1 MCLSEVEEERYEVNP
16 LKNKKKIISMMLACV
31 MCVSCLALTGCGNK
45 PTEEQQQ
52 AAAKEQAAN
61 ATATR
66 ELQQN
71 DYRGAIKRTDAIRN
85 LILATIDNMKVNN
98 AVARDSNPNSYW
110 TAKGYQEFVST
121 FLATEIINDTSLF
134 NEEET
139 KWEEILSALT
149 TYDNNFNGD
158 AVKADDGTISYKMI
172 SSIKI
177 VRNEKD
183 DYTVS
188 GVPFHFYTGYNYSE
202 AAVEGKSN
210 YRILYDCDKDWAK
223 AYGLADI
230 KDLDN
235 PITTTFY
242 EYMRIDDN
250 TFVIQTEK
258 ERLIVKLAPVEAD
271 TDLRERT
278 ITEFYYSR
286 LVDEGMR
293 TTFTPFEPLPEQDL
307 VTGRDITAN
316 IKYNEKMAA
325 MPYFNEAGDISNRYG
340 IHDSAFFFEP
350 STINEDNFVFQ
361 DKALQ
366 QAICYKNG
374 ILVVTTYNKLS
385 DSYEQLTY
393 AVKNS
398 DEAEIAALEAKVQI
412 KNLVGIL
419 ELPKVTDIVDDP
431 AQSDSDAATPTD
443 DNATETTETGTGTE
457 STEENPT
464 PTASENSTTDEPAD
478 TAPSGEPTSESEA
491 ESSPKQ
497 D

>member
-1 MCLSEVEEERYEVNP
+1 M
-16 LKNKKKIISMMLACV
+16 KNKKKIISAVLAGI

-45 PTEEQQQ
+45 PTEAEQQ

-66 ELQQN
+66 ELRQN

-85 LILATIDNMKVNN
+85 LILSTIDSMKVNN
-98 AVARDSNPNSYW
+98 AVARDNNPNSYW
-110 TAKGYQEFVST
+110 TAEGYQEFVST

-139 KWEEILSALT
+139 SWDEILSALT

-172 SSIKI
+172 STIKI

-188 GVPFHFYTGYNYSE
+188 GVPFSFYTGYNYSE
-202 AAVEGKSN
+202 AAVDGKSN

-278 ITEFYYSR
+278 VTEFYYSR

-293 TTFTPFEPLPEQDL
+293 TTFVPFEPLPEQDL
-307 VTGRDITAN
+307 VTGRDIAAN

-325 MPYFNEAGDISNRYG
+325 MPYFNEEGDISNRYG

-393 AVKNS
+393 AVKDS
-398 DEAEIAALEAKVQI
+398 KEADIAALEAKVQI

-419 ELPKVTDIVDDP
+419 ELPKITDVETP
-431 AQSDSDAATPTD
+431 SESENEATTPTPTD
-443 DNATETTETGTGTE
+443 GTDGTTESTETGTGTE
-457 STEENPT
+457 STEKADPT
-464 PTASENSTTDEPAD
+464 TSENSTADEPTD
-478 TAPSGEPTSESEA
+478 TTTPTGEPTSESEA
-491 ESSPKQ
+491 GSSPK
-497 D
+497 DN

>member
-1 MCLSEVEEERYEVNP
+1 
-16 LKNKKKIISMMLACV
+16 MLALC
-31 MCVSCLALTGCGNK
+31 MCISCFSLTGCGNK
-45 PTEEQQQ
+45 QTPEQQE

-61 ATATR
+61 ATATK
-66 ELQQN
+66 ELRQN

-85 LILATIDNMKVNN
+85 LILGTIDDMKVNN
-98 AVARDSNPNSYW
+98 AVARDNNPNSYW
-110 TAKGYQEFVST
+110 NAEGYQEFVST

-139 KWEEILSALT
+139 KWEDILSALT

-158 AVKADDGTISYKMI
+158 AIKGDDGSITYKMI
-172 SSIKI
+172 SGIKI

-188 GVPFHFYTGYNYSE
+188 GVPFDFYTGYNYSE
-202 AAVEGKSN
+202 AAVSGKSN

-223 AYGLADI
+223 AYGIADI
-230 KDLDN
+230 KDLSN

-278 ITEFYYSR
+278 VTEFYYSR

-293 TTFTPFEPLPEQDL
+293 TTFEPYEPLPEKDL
-307 VTGRDITAN
+307 VTGKDITEN

-340 IHDSAFFFEP
+340 IHDSAFFIEP
-350 STINEDNFVFQ
+350 SQINEDNFVFE

-393 AVKNS
+393 AVKGS
-398 DEAEIAALEAKVQI
+398 KEADITALEGKVQI

-419 ELPKVTDIVDDP
+419 ELPKESDKPEQTDSEEGTDP
-431 AQSDSDAATPTD
+431 ATT
-443 DNATETTETGTGTE
+443 TTETGEGTE
-457 STEENPT
+457 ATTSTDGSNPNPA
-464 PTASENSTTDEPAD
+464 PTASENSTDEPAD
-478 TAPSGEPTSESEA
+478 TTDTSTTEGTEESEA
-491 ESSPKQ
+491 ESSPKSN
-497 D
+497 

>member
-1 MCLSEVEEERYEVNP
+1 MNP
-16 LKNKKKIISMMLACV
+16 LKNKKKILSVMLACV
-31 MCVSCLALTGCGNK
+31 MCVSCLTLTGCQGK
-45 PTEEQQQ
+45 QSPEEK
-52 AAAKEQAAN
+52 AAAEKAEAAN
-61 ATATR
+61 ATATK

-71 DYRGAIKRTDAIRN
+71 DYRGAIKRTDAIRT
-85 LILATIDNMKVNN
+85 LILNTVENMKVNN
-98 AVARDSNPNSYW
+98 ATARDSNPNSYW
-110 TAKGYQEFVST
+110 TAEGYQEFVST

-139 KWEEILSALT
+139 KWEDILHALT

-158 AVKADDGTISYKMI
+158 ATQEDDGTVTYKMLAG
-172 SSIKI
+172 IKI

-188 GVPFHFYTGYNYSE
+188 GVPFSFYSNYNYSQ
-202 AAVEGKSN
+202 AAVEGKAN

-223 AYGLADI
+223 AYALADI
-230 KDLDN
+230 KNLDN
-235 PITTTFY
+235 PITTVFY

-258 ERLIVKLAPVEAD
+258 ERLIVKLAPVEQD

-278 ITEFYYSR
+278 VTEFYYSR

-293 TTFTPFEPLPEQDL
+293 TTFEPYEPLPEQDL
-307 VTGRDITAN
+307 VTGKDISAN
-316 IKYNEKMAA
+316 IKHNSEMAE
-325 MPYFNEAGDISNRYG
+325 MPYFNESGDISNRYG
-340 IHDSAFFFEP
+340 IHDSAFFIEP
-350 STINEDNFVFQ
+350 SKITEDNFVFE

-393 AVKNS
+393 AVKGS
-398 DEAEIAALEAKVQI
+398 SEADITALEGKVQI

-419 ELPKVTDIVDDP
+419 EIPKQEVT
-431 AQSDSDAATPTD
+431 TPEG
-443 DNATETTETGTGTE
+443 TETDATTPTETGTEGTE
-457 STEENPT
+457 TTSTDGSPNPA
-464 PTASENSTTDEPAD
+464 PTASENSADSADTTEAPTSTEGTTDDA
-478 TAPSGEPTSESEA
+478 TPSPM
-491 ESSPKQ
+491 
-497 D
+497 DD